1 MKSGISKNVWIPCWN
16 RISPVSYT
24 HLDVY
29 KRQDFEGFDYF
40 GIWSSLADA
49 PLICL
54 EPWTGTATQESEDD
68 VFEHKQGM
76 RMLAPGEKAEYAF
89 TVTVY

>member
-1 MKSGISKNVWIPCWN
+1 MRRRLKAHRG
-16 RISPVSYT
+16 RT
-24 HLDVY
+24 G
-29 KRQDFEGFDYF
+29 QDS
-40 GIWSSLADA
+40 IDA